1 MSKDITKVVSEN
13 ITKPVKL
20 ANIKKQWLLADATGK
35 VLGRFASKIAN
46 IARGKNKPFYTP
58 FLDCGDNII
67 VINAEKI
74 MLTGDKA
81 KKKMYISYSG
91 YPGGQKIK
99 SFSELDPCEIMRRA
113 INGMI
118 PKNKLGRKICKNI
131 RIFAGSNHNMQSVN
145 PITINI

>member
-1 MSKDITKVVSEN
+1 MSKDITKAVSGN

-46 IARGKNKPFYTP
+46 LARGKNKPFYTP

-67 VINAEKI
+67 VTNAEKI
-74 MLTGDKA
+74 MLTREKK
-81 KKKMYISYSG
+81 KKKMYINYS
-91 YPGGQKIK
+91 
-99 SFSELDPCEIMRRA
+99 
-113 INGMI
+113 
-118 PKNKLGRKICKNI
+118 